1 MKKLMTLYYVDLRE
15 EFGSSTNCNATV
27 WGTLTAR
34 FNSWCATQG
43 SWAEWDQAQLYRKH
57 RAELTF
63 FQDLERKMAYE
74 SGQEAEPEAKQAYA
88 IQHWRPSFDIMKEF
102 EMKRAFTVP
111 DLLLSNGQA
120 VMASK
125 HTQPR
130 PLRLG
135 GKGGS
140 DKYRPKDNC
149 REDVAKEQHE
159 NAEAKQRERQSKRTL
174 IMQAAEA
181 DNKAADD
188 RHAKTQK
195 YIQGQSAADVAV
207 KREMHTEM
215 MTVLKAL
222 VPSAPSRDEKIA
234 VKLRMLTEMS
244 NTLKALD
251 VDDVTRPVYQ
261 AQVDILLAEIRQFQA
276 EPT

>member
-1 MKKLMTLYYVDLRE
+1 
-15 EFGSSTNCNATV
+15 
-27 WGTLTAR
+27 
-34 FNSWCATQG
+34 
-43 SWAEWDQAQLYRKH
+43 
-57 RAELTF
+57 
-63 FQDLERKMAYE
+63 
-74 SGQEAEPEAKQAYA
+74 
-88 IQHWRPSFDIMKEF
+88 
-102 EMKRAFTVP
+102 
-111 DLLLSNGQA
+111 
-120 VMASK
+120 
-125 HTQPR
+125 
-130 PLRLG
+130 
-135 GKGGS
+135 
-140 DKYRPKDNC
+140 
-149 REDVAKEQHE
+149 
-159 NAEAKQRERQSKRTL
+159 
-174 IMQAAEA
+174 MQAAEA

-188 RHAKTQK
+188 RLAKTQK
-195 YIQGQSAADVAV
+195 YIQDQSAADVAV